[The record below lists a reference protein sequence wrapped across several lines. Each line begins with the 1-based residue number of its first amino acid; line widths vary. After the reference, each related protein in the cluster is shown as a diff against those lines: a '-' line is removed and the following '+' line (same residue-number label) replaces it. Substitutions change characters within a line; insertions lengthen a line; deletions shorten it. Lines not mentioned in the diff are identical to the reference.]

1 MKVKGLRSKNTIVL
15 HPSEGE
21 PISISKDT
29 NELLFL
35 EVSDLLESGNL
46 DELVKTYMDIKGKI
60 EKYSSNLFT
69 VDTQKGEMY
78 LKGDDKAMPELM
90 TEKLLELEASGED
103 FMPLIRFWKKLKKNP
118 SEESIEQLYGFMVHN
133 GIGLTEAGDIVVEK
147 GVAARGGILVDKRT
161 HKIDNSI
168 GETVKMDRSKVDSNP
183 KQTCSH
189 GLHVGAP
196 EHVRT
201 HYSGIIVKCAVNP
214 MDVVAVPTDYN
225 NTKMRVC
232 EYTVLGYSDEHTSH
246 KPVFK
251 LADFVILPSKSTLEQ
266 LKDSM
271 PEPIVDE
278 SEEEYD
284 ESEYDFNVDEYGYH
298 DNRYDYDEEEY
309 EDEAKEP
316 SDEYIKV
323 ATETLSAMTGKI
335 ILDFVE
341 EETGVRMPYSDKSKK
356 TLIIRGA
363 ELLAKH
369 LETLD
374 NE

>member
-1 MKVKGLRSKNTIVL
+1 
-15 HPSEGE
+15 
-21 PISISKDT
+21 
-29 NELLFL
+29 
-35 EVSDLLESGNL
+35 
-46 DELVKTYMDIKGKI
+46 MDIKGKI

-90 TEKLLELEASGED
+90 TEKLLELEAAGEN

-118 SEESIEQLYGFMVHN
+118 SEESIKQLYGFMVHN

-147 GVAARGGILVDKRT
+147 GVSAKNGILVDT
-161 HKIDNSI
+161 HSRKIDNSI
-168 GETVKMDRSKVDSNP
+168 GETVEMDRSKVDSNP
-183 KQTCSH
+183 NETCSH

-196 EHVRT
+196 DYVRQY
-201 HYSGIIVKCAVNP
+201 YSGIIVKCSVNP
-214 MDVVAVPTDYN
+214 MDVVAVPIDYN

-232 EYTVLGYSDEHTSH
+232 KYTVLGYSDEHTSH

-251 LADFVILPSKSTLEQ
+251 LADFVILPSKSILEQ
-266 LKDSM
+266 LKDSI
-271 PEPIVDE
+271 PKPVTNDEGDVEEIEVDGLFVKNIIVE
-278 SEEEYD
+278 VNEVKLPVKEE
-284 ESEYDFNVDEYGYH
+284 VK
-298 DNRYDYDEEEY
+298 
-309 EDEAKEP
+309 EA
-316 SDEYIKV
+316 SDEYIKL

-374 NE
+374 N

>member
-1 MKVKGLRSKNTIVL
+1 
-15 HPSEGE
+15 
-21 PISISKDT
+21 
-29 NELLFL
+29 
-35 EVSDLLESGNL
+35 
-46 DELVKTYMDIKGKI
+46 
-60 EKYSSNLFT
+60 
-69 VDTQKGEMY
+69 MY
-78 LKGDDKAMPELM
+78 LKGDDRAMPELM
-90 TEKLLELEASGED
+90 TEKLFELEKAGED

-118 SEESIEQLYGFMVHN
+118 SEKSIEQLYGFMVHN
-133 GIGLTEAGDIVVEK
+133 GIGLTESGDIVVEK
-147 GVAARGGILVDKRT
+147 GVDVKRGILVDKRT
-161 HKIDNSI
+161 HRIDNSI

-183 KQTCSH
+183 EQTCSF

-196 EHVRT
+196 EHVRS
-201 HYSGIIVKCAVNP
+201 HYSGIIVKCSVNP
-214 MDVVAVPTDYN
+214 INVVAVPIDYN

-251 LADFVILPSKSTLEQ
+251 LADFVTLPSKSTLEQ

-271 PEPIVDE
+271 PEPIVDD
-278 SEEEYD
+278 SEDSIRNTPTAKEID
-284 ESEYDFNVDEYGYH
+284 EMEVNVVIV
-298 DNRYDYDEEEY
+298 
-309 EDEAKEP
+309 EDEVKQP
-316 SDEYIKV
+316 SDDYIKI

>member
-35 EVSDLLESGNL
+35 EVSELLEKGNL
-46 DELVKTYMDIKGKI
+46 DELLNKYMDIKGKI
-60 EKYSSNLFT
+60 ERYSSNLFT
-69 VDTQKGEMY
+69 VDNVKGEMY
-78 LKGDDKAMPELM
+78 LKGDDMPMPEIM
-90 TEKLLELEASGED
+90 TAKLLELEKAGED

-118 SEESIEQLYGFMVHN
+118 SQASINQLYGFMIHN
-133 GIGLTEAGDIVVEK
+133 GIGLTELGDIVVEK
-147 GVAARGGILVDKRT
+147 GVKAKAGNLVDNYT
-161 HKIDNSI
+161 GTVDNSI
-168 GETVKMDRSKVDSNP
+168 GEVVKMNRTEVDEDPNR
-183 KQTCSH
+183 TCSR

-196 EHVRT
+196 EHVRQY
-201 HYSGIIVKCAVNP
+201 YSGIIVKCSVNP
-214 MDVVAVPTDYN
+214 INVVAVPTDYN

-232 EYTVLGYSDEHTSH
+232 EYTVLGYSDKNTSH

-251 LADFVILPSKSTLEQ
+251 LADFVTLPSKITLEQ

-271 PEPIVDE
+271 PEPITDDSEDNIRNTPTAKEIDE
-278 SEEEYD
+278 MEV
-284 ESEYDFNVDEYGYH
+284 NVVIV
-298 DNRYDYDEEEY
+298 
-309 EDEAKEP
+309 EDEVKQP
-316 SDEYIKV
+316 SDDYIKL